1 MIYEIP
7 CQDCN
12 KVYIGQTSKEL
23 ETRIRQHKSYV
34 NNQRSNSALFLHSF
48 NNDHNIAWRNSKKIL
63 NCNNFHERNIIESF
77 LIGNKINTLNI
88 SPGIFS
94 PDPIFKSLLRV
105 DLGHLL
111 AWLVNP
117 PSTCPHLFN
126 IVFHY
131 FSLVVSFYY
140 FDCVFCY
147 DWFSKSWG
155 CVLYFFVFFPS
166 HFILSLIL

>member
-1 MIYEIP
+1 MLGFLGINVVFKFDNTIKNILIKFSPNNNSNLIYEIP

-94 PDPIFKSLLRV
+94 PDPILKSLLRV

-111 AWLVNP
+111 A
-117 PSTCPHLFN
+117 
-126 IVFHY
+126 
-131 FSLVVSFYY
+131 
-140 FDCVFCY
+140 
-147 DWFSKSWG
+147 
-155 CVLYFFVFFPS
+155 
-166 HFILSLIL
+166 